1 MTVYFSWHN
10 YLNRFSVVFLF
21 CFRFFFFSNGLD
33 FSRLIQR
40 VLMFVSVDC
49 PSDDPENIIGRLSS
63 CRSCALHK
71 GLLWGL
77 PFKLDTSS
85 ICVLLRHLLTG
96 GSRMSGG
103 GDASSQFTQSLLLG
117 QVLWPGREN
126 CFITLWKHDRRQN
139 LKKGI
144 K

>member
-1 MTVYFSWHN
+1 MIRSKKNIRLCN
-10 YLNRFSVVFLF
+10 YLIVVDARPSF
-21 CFRFFFFSNGLD
+21 CFVFVCFYSNGLD

-40 VLMFVSVDC
+40 VLMFVSVDY

-117 QVLWPGREN
+117 
-126 CFITLWKHDRRQN
+126 
-139 LKKGI
+139 
-144 K
+144 